1 MTYVQKESGNCEDV
15 LKMALKNDNQ
25 KKTKKNQQKQT
36 INNNSTKTKYSKN
49 KIEKTLTFSTW
60 GLLLLLWYIVT
71 KLGIFTPTLLPGPA
85 RVWSAFWRILA
96 NGYNGVPLWLH
107 LGASFKRLFVAL
119 FFAILTA
126 IPLGLLSGYFNKVE
140 AVIDSVVEF
149 YRPLPPLAYYT
160 LLVLWFGIDDTSKQI
175 LLFLAAFAPIYI
187 ACVSA
192 VRKLNQDFVL
202 SARSLGAS
210 QKDVF
215 LNIVLPASLPEIFTG
230 IRTAF
235 GIAYTTLVS
244 SEMVAATSGIGWM
257 VLDASN
263 FLKSDVIFVG
273 IIIMGISGV
282 IIDAGLRLLEKKIIF
297 WKGHI

>member
-1 MTYVQKESGNCEDV
+1 
-15 LKMALKNDNQ
+15 MALDNNQ
-25 KKTKKNQQKQT
+25 NNKKEKSNASQNAEKT
-36 INNNSTKTKYSKN
+36 ISRESNKN
-49 KIEKTLTFSTW
+49 KKSKTERALTFLTW
-60 GLLLLLWYIVT
+60 ASIFILWYVIT
-71 KLGIFTPTLLPGPA
+71 KLGIFTPTLLPGPL
-85 RVWSAFWRILA
+85 RVWRAFLRILE
-96 NGYNGVPLWLH
+96 NGYNGVPLWVH

-119 FFAILTA
+119 FFAIFSA
-126 IPLGLLSGYFNKVE
+126 VPLGLLSGYFNKIE

-202 SARSLGAS
+202 SAKSLGAA

-215 LNIVLPASLPEIFTG
+215 FKIVLPASLPEIFTG

-235 GIAYTTLVS
+235 GVAYTTLVS

-257 VLDASN
+257 VL
-263 FLKSDVIFVG
+263 
-273 IIIMGISGV
+273 M
-282 IIDAGLRLLEKKIIF
+282 LLTF
-297 WKGHI
+297 

>member
-1 MTYVQKESGNCEDV
+1 
-15 LKMALKNDNQ
+15 MALKHNQ
-25 KKTKKNQQKQT
+25 NNEQKNKSTAQNNSQTINSKNNKDKKTKT
-36 INNNSTKTKYSKN
+36 
-49 KIEKTLTFSTW
+49 EKALTFLTW
-60 GLLLLLWYIVT
+60 GAIFVLWYVIT
-71 KLGIFTPTLLPGPA
+71 RLGIFTPTLLPGPV
-85 RVWSAFWRILA
+85 RVWKAFLNILE
-96 NGYNGVPLWLH
+96 NGYNGVPLWIH

-119 FFAILTA
+119 FFAIFSA
-126 IPLGLLSGYFNKVE
+126 VPLGLLSGYFDKVE

-202 SARSLGAS
+202 SAKSLGAD
-210 QKDVF
+210 QRDVF
-215 LNIVLPASLPEIFTG
+215 LKIVLPASLPEIFTG

-235 GIAYTTLVS
+235 GVAYTTLVS

-263 FLKSDVIFVG
+263 FLKSEVIFVG
-273 IIIMGISGV
+273 IIIMGITGV
-282 IIDAGLRLLEKKIIF
+282 IIDAGLRLLERKIIF
-297 WKGHI
+297 WKGHV

>member
-1 MTYVQKESGNCEDV
+1 
-15 LKMALKNDNQ
+15 MALDNKKKSNKDQSSSNHSSTQNISREPAKN
-25 KKTKKNQQKQT
+25 KKTKT
-36 INNNSTKTKYSKN
+36 
-49 KIEKTLTFSTW
+49 ERALTFFTW
-60 GLLLLLWYIVT
+60 ASIFLIWYVIT

-85 RVWSAFWRILA
+85 RVWRAFLRILA
-96 NGYNGVPLWLH
+96 EGYNGVPLWLH

-119 FFAILTA
+119 FFAIFTA
-126 IPLGLLSGYFNKVE
+126 VPLGLLSGYLDKVE

-202 SARSLGAS
+202 SARSLGAA

-215 LNIVLPASLPEIFTG
+215 FKIVLPASLPEIFTG

-235 GIAYTTLVS
+235 GVAYTTLVS

-273 IIIMGISGV
+273 IIIMGITGV
-282 IIDAGLRLLEKKIIF
+282 IIDAGLRFLERKIIF
-297 WKGHI
+297 WKGHV

>member
-1 MTYVQKESGNCEDV
+1 
-15 LKMALKNDNQ
+15 MALDNNQNNKKEKSNASQNADKTISRESNKN
-25 KKTKKNQQKQT
+25 KKTKT
-36 INNNSTKTKYSKN
+36 ERSL
-49 KIEKTLTFSTW
+49 TLLTW
-60 GLLLLLWYIVT
+60 ASIFILWYVIT
-71 KLGIFTPTLLPGPA
+71 KLGIFTPTLLPGPV
-85 RVWSAFWRILA
+85 RVWRAFLRILE
-96 NGYNGVPLWLH
+96 NGYNGVPLWVH

-119 FFAILTA
+119 FFAIFSA
-126 IPLGLLSGYFNKVE
+126 VPLGLLSGYFNKIE

-202 SARSLGAS
+202 SAKSLGAA

-215 LNIVLPASLPEIFTG
+215 FKIVLPASLPEIFTG

-235 GIAYTTLVS
+235 GVAYTTLVS

-273 IIIMGISGV
+273 IIIMGITGV
-282 IIDAGLRLLEKKIIF
+282 IIDAGLRFLERKIIF
-297 WKGHI
+297 WKGHV

>member
-1 MTYVQKESGNCEDV
+1 MALNKNQNNKQKENPAENQPKISGEST
-15 LKMALKNDNQ
+15 KN
-25 KKTKKNQQKQT
+25 KKTKT
-36 INNNSTKTKYSKN
+36 E
-49 KIEKTLTFSTW
+49 KILTFSTW
-60 GLLLLLWYIVT
+60 GSIFLVWYIIT
-71 KLGIFTPTLLPGPA
+71 KLGIFTPTLLPGPV
-85 RVWSAFWRILA
+85 RVWRAFLNILE

-119 FFAILTA
+119 FFAIFSA
-126 IPLGLLSGYFNKVE
+126 VPLGLLSGYFDKVE

-160 LLVLWFGIDDTSKQI
+160 LLVLWFGIDDASKQI

-202 SARSLGAS
+202 SAKSLGAA

-215 LNIVLPASLPEIFTG
+215 FKIVLPASLPEIFTG

-235 GIAYTTLVS
+235 GVAYTTLVS
-244 SEMVAATSGIGWM
+244 AEMVAATSGIGWM

-263 FLKSDVIFVG
+263 FLKSEVIFVG
-273 IIIMGISGV
+273 IIIMGITGV
-282 IIDAGLRLLEKKIIF
+282 IIDAGLRFLERKLIF
-297 WKGHI
+297 WKGHV

>member
-1 MTYVQKESGNCEDV
+1 
-15 LKMALKNDNQ
+15 MALDNKKEINKDQSSSNHSSTQNISREPAKN
-25 KKTKKNQQKQT
+25 KKTKT
-36 INNNSTKTKYSKN
+36 
-49 KIEKTLTFSTW
+49 ERALTFLTW
-60 GLLLLLWYIVT
+60 TSIFLIWYVIT

-85 RVWSAFWRILA
+85 RVWRAFLRILA
-96 NGYNGVPLWLH
+96 EGYNGVSLWLH

-119 FFAILTA
+119 FFAIFTA
-126 IPLGLLSGYFNKVE
+126 VPLGLLSGYLDKVE

-202 SARSLGAS
+202 SARSLGAA

-215 LNIVLPASLPEIFTG
+215 FKIVLPASLPEIFTG

-235 GIAYTTLVS
+235 GVAYTTLVS

-273 IIIMGISGV
+273 IIIMGITGV
-282 IIDAGLRLLEKKIIF
+282 IIDAGLRFLERKIIF
-297 WKGHI
+297 WKGHV

>member
-1 MTYVQKESGNCEDV
+1 
-15 LKMALKNDNQ
+15 MALDNNQ
-25 KKTKKNQQKQT
+25 NNKKEKSNASQNAEKT
-36 INNNSTKTKYSKN
+36 ISRESNKN
-49 KIEKTLTFSTW
+49 KKSKTERALTFLTW
-60 GLLLLLWYIVT
+60 ASIFILWYVIT
-71 KLGIFTPTLLPGPA
+71 KLGIFTPTLLPGPV
-85 RVWSAFWRILA
+85 RVWRAFLRILE
-96 NGYNGVPLWLH
+96 NGYNGVPLWVH

-119 FFAILTA
+119 FFAIFSA
-126 IPLGLLSGYFNKVE
+126 VPLGLLSGYFNKIE

-202 SARSLGAS
+202 SAKSLGAA

-215 LNIVLPASLPEIFTG
+215 FKIVLPASLPEIFTG

-235 GIAYTTLVS
+235 GVAYTTLVS

-273 IIIMGISGV
+273 IIIMGITGV
-282 IIDAGLRLLEKKIIF
+282 IIDAGLRFLERKIIF
-297 WKGHI
+297 WKGHV

>member
-1 MTYVQKESGNCEDV
+1 
-15 LKMALKNDNQ
+15 MALDNNPNDKNEKSNASQSSSPKISRESDKN
-25 KKTKKNQQKQT
+25 KKTKT
-36 INNNSTKTKYSKN
+36 
-49 KIEKTLTFSTW
+49 ERALTFLTW
-60 GLLLLLWYIVT
+60 SSIFILWYVIT

-85 RVWSAFWRILA
+85 RVWNAFLRILE
-96 NGYNGVPLWLH
+96 NGYNGVPLWVH

-119 FFAILTA
+119 FFAIFSA
-126 IPLGLLSGYFNKVE
+126 VPLGLLSGYFNKIE
-140 AVIDSVVEF
+140 AIIDSVVEF

-160 LLVLWFGIDDTSKQI
+160 LLVLWFGIDDASKQI

-202 SARSLGAS
+202 SAKSLGAA

-215 LNIVLPASLPEIFTG
+215 FKIVLPASLPEIFTG

-235 GIAYTTLVS
+235 GVAYTTLVS

-273 IIIMGISGV
+273 IIIMGITGV
-282 IIDAGLRLLEKKIIF
+282 IIDAGLRFLERKIIF
-297 WKGHI
+297 WKGHV

>member
-1 MTYVQKESGNCEDV
+1 MSLNNKQNNSNNKS
-15 LKMALKNDNQ
+15 KRKNNKN
-25 KKTKKNQQKQT
+25 KKTK
-36 INNNSTKTKYSKN
+36 
-49 KIEKTLTFSTW
+49 IEKILTISTW
-60 GLLLLLWYIVT
+60 ISIFIFWYIIT
-71 KLGIFTPTLLPGPA
+71 KLGIFTPTLLPGPL
-85 RVWSAFWRILA
+85 RVVKAFIRILE
-96 NGYNGVPLWLH
+96 NGYNGVPIWMH

-119 FFAILTA
+119 FFAISTA
-126 IPLGLLSGYFNKVE
+126 IPLGLLSGYFSKVE
-140 AVIDSVVEF
+140 AIIDSVVEF

-202 SARSLGAS
+202 SAKSLGAKP
-210 QKDVF
+210 KDVF
-215 LNIVLPASLPEIFTG
+215 LKIVLPASLPEIFTG

-235 GIAYTTLVS
+235 GVAYTTLVS

-273 IIIMGISGV
+273 IIIMGITGV
-282 IIDAGLRLLEKKIIF
+282 VIDAGLRYLEKKIIF
-297 WKGHI
+297 WKGQL

>member
-1 MTYVQKESGNCEDV
+1 MFS
-15 LKMALKNDNQ
+15 
-25 KKTKKNQQKQT
+25 
-36 INNNSTKTKYSKN
+36 NNNQEDKSTSQNTDENINRESNQNKKS
-49 KIEKTLTFSTW
+49 KIEIILTFSTW
-60 GLLLLLWYIVT
+60 ASIIFGWFLIA

-85 RVWSAFWRILA
+85 RVWSAFLRILEK
-96 NGYNGVPLWLH
+96 GYNGVPLWSH

-119 FFAILTA
+119 FFAIFSA
-126 IPLGLLSGYFNKVE
+126 IPLGLLSGYFNKIE
-140 AVIDSVVEF
+140 AIIDSVVEF

-160 LLVLWFGIDDTSKQI
+160 LLILWFGIDDTSKQI

-202 SARSLGAS
+202 SAKSLGAS
-210 QKDVF
+210 QKDLF
-215 LNIVLPASLPEIFTG
+215 FKIVLPASLPEIFTG

-235 GIAYTTLVS
+235 GVAYTTLVS

-273 IIIMGISGV
+273 IIIMGITGV
-282 IIDAGLRLLEKKIIF
+282 IIDSGLRFLERKIIF
-297 WKGHI
+297 WKGHV

>member
-1 MTYVQKESGNCEDV
+1 MT
-15 LKMALKNDNQ
+15 AKNDSNQ
-25 KKTKKNQQKQT
+25 EKQNISRNISKTGKTKT
-36 INNNSTKTKYSKN
+36 
-49 KIEKTLTFSTW
+49 EKTLTIITW
-60 GLLLLLWYIVT
+60 ASIFILWYVIT
-71 KLGIFTPTLLPGPA
+71 KLEIFTPTLLPGPV
-85 RVWSAFWRILA
+85 RVWKAFLKILDQ
-96 NGYNGVPLWLH
+96 GYNNVPLWVH

-119 FFAILTA
+119 FFAIITSV
-126 IPLGLLSGYFNKVE
+126 PLGLLSGYFDKVE

-160 LLVLWFGIDDTSKQI
+160 LLVLWFGIDDTSKQV

-202 SARSLGAS
+202 SAKSLGAS
-210 QKDVF
+210 QMDVF
-215 LNIVLPASLPEIFTG
+215 FKIVLPASLPEIFTG

-235 GIAYTTLVS
+235 GVAYTTLVS

-273 IIIMGISGV
+273 IIIMGITGV
-282 IIDAGLRLLEKKIIF
+282 LIDAGLRFLERKIIY

>member
-1 MTYVQKESGNCEDV
+1 
-15 LKMALKNDNQ
+15 MALNNKNAEKQDNNSSAQ
-25 KKTKKNQQKQT
+25 AANQNISRKTAENKKTKTEKALT
-36 INNNSTKTKYSKN
+36 I
-49 KIEKTLTFSTW
+49 LTW
-60 GLLLLLWYIVT
+60 GSIFLIWYVIT
-71 KLGIFTPTLLPGPA
+71 RLGIFTPTLLPGPA
-85 RVWSAFWRILA
+85 RVWKAFLRILE
-96 NGYNGVPLWLH
+96 NGYNGVPIWVH
-107 LGASFKRLFVAL
+107 LGASFKRLFVAI
-119 FFAILTA
+119 FFAISTA
-126 IPLGLLSGYFNKVE
+126 VPLGLLSGYFDKIE
-140 AVIDSVVEF
+140 AVLDSVVEF

-160 LLVLWFGIDDTSKQI
+160 LLILWFGIDDTSKQI

-202 SARSLGAS
+202 SAKSLGAN

-215 LNIVLPASLPEIFTG
+215 LKIVLPASLPEIFTG

-235 GIAYTTLVS
+235 GVAYTTLVS

-273 IIIMGISGV
+273 IIIMGITGV
-282 IIDAGLRLLEKKIIF
+282 IIDAGLRFLERKIIF